1 MVFFLLSDKLIEITA
16 VTKLHDDV
24 EFLPLDDRLS
34 IWDYIDVFEL
44 LEQLDLIEYIFG
56 LLLVFISEFYFFD
69 DVVFVF
75 CEVAGEVGV
84 SKGSKLVELYPCPI
98 IFKIWYC
105 FI

>member
-1 MVFFLLSDKLIEITA
+1 MVFFLLSDKLIEITP

-24 EFLPLDDRLS
+24 EFLPLDDGLS

-75 CEVAGEVGV
+75 G
-84 SKGSKLVELYPCPI
+84 
-98 IFKIWYC
+98 
-105 FI
+105 

>member
-1 MVFFLLSDKLIEITA
+1 MILFLLSDELIKITA

-24 EFLPLDDRLS
+24 EFLSLDDWLS
-34 IWDYIDVFEL
+34 IGDDIDVFEL

-56 LLLVFISEFYFFD
+56 LLLVFISEFYLFD
-69 DVVFVF
+69 DIVFVLS
-75 CEVAGEVGV
+75 EVAGEVGV
-84 SKGSKLVELYPCPI
+84 TKGSKLMELYPCPI

>member
-1 MVFFLLSDKLIEITA
+1 MVFFLLSDKLIEITP

-24 EFLPLDDRLS
+24 EFLPLDDGLP

-75 CEVAGEVGV
+75 G
-84 SKGSKLVELYPCPI
+84 
-98 IFKIWYC
+98 
-105 FI
+105 